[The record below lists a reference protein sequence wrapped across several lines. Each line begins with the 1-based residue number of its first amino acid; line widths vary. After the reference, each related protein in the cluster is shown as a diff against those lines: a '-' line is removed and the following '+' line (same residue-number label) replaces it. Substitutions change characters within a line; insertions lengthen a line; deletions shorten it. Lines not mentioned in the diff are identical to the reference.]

1 MTDSVRRRPSAIQ
14 CATRH
19 NFFANNDATMYVG
32 MMAEY
37 GDGVTRRREKTVR
50 KTKHFFLRQ
59 FRFLV
64 YIY

>member
-1 MTDSVRRRPSAIQ
+1 
-14 CATRH
+14 
-19 NFFANNDATMYVG
+19 MYVG

-50 KTKHFFLRQ
+50 KTKRFFLHQ

-64 YIY
+64 YIYWL